1 MCMYFKKADDLDQ
14 IMKKL
19 IVDGII
25 FEYKLKDNRLKIVFQ
40 NEINKEKELV
50 MTLFNKLEIEDIKFE
65 EISID
70 KIIKRI
76 YEN

>member
-1 MCMYFKKADDLDQ
+1 
-14 IMKKL
+14 MKKL
-19 IVDGII
+19 IVNGII

>member
-1 MCMYFKKADDLDQ
+1 
-14 IMKKL
+14 MKKL
-19 IVDGII
+19 MVDGII